1 MANLW
6 KSFSNKTTFYKN
18 SPWGFK
24 EWKRLSDWTEL
35 IRTAHLYGC
44 ILGTYARFPMLL
56 FTITEQYNWGF
67 NNSILWLN
75 MYVYVYVL
83 YGTCF
88 KGQIQDAIRLMTD
101 LQSSGFKK
109 WAINERCGGKKWS
122 KKTSGGRILRHEEL
136 ANIIFLRTMRAYR
149 RVLDIEVMWSGF
161 PFLKDYPDFSV
172 ENG

>member
-1 MANLW
+1 M
-6 KSFSNKTTFYKN
+6 
-18 SPWGFK
+18 
-24 EWKRLSDWTEL
+24 SDWTEM

-44 ILGTYARFPMLL
+44 IPGTYTRFPVWLL
-56 FTITEQYNWGF
+56 TITEQYNWGF
-67 NNSILWLN
+67 NNSILWSH
-75 MYVYVYVL
+75 MYVYIYMLCKHVHASGDKFRMLLELWL
-83 YGTCF
+83 YL
-88 KGQIQDAIRLMTD
+88 I

-109 WAINERCGGKKWS
+109 WAINERCGSKKWS